1 MLPRPADGYVAR
13 QRTPVEGA
21 DLATLDAEVEAVGG
35 CIVHHTVESKGLR
48 PGKVIARAQQVSWYV
63 IPAHAVEG

>member
-21 DLATLDAEVEAVGG
+21 DLAILDAEVEAVGG
-35 CIVHHTVESKGLR
+35 CIMHHTIESKGLR
-48 PGKVIARAQQVSWYV
+48 PGRVMARAQHVSWYV
-63 IPAHAVEG
+63 IPANAVEG